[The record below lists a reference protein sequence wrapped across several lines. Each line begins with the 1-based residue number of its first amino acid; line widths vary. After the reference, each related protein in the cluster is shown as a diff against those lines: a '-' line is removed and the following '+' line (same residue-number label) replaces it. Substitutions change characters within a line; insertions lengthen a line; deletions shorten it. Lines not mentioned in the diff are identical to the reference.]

1 MARQPDKAML
11 ILANAVAE
19 VVGAE
24 SRAFQHLLIAAGSAD
39 GRDYSR
45 ARVEFDG
52 LPRSQRSAVRGKAET
67 TANAV
72 RQQAVLRRVLRN
84 LPAWRPDN
92 VEWVWPR
99 SVANTDNAAGRRK

>member
-1 MARQPDKAML
+1 MPSQPDKAML

-24 SRAFQHLLIAAGSAD
+24 SRAFQHLLMAASSSD

-45 ARVEFDG
+45 AQTAFDG
-52 LPRSQRSAVRGKAET
+52 LPRAQRSAVKGKAET
-67 TANAV
+67 TATAV

-84 LPAWRPDN
+84 LPTWRPDQ

-99 SVANTDNAAGRRK
+99 YANNDTARPRK

>member
-19 VVGAE
+19 VIGAE
-24 SRAFQHLLIAAGSAD
+24 SRAFQHLLIAASSDD

-45 ARVEFDG
+45 ARISFDG
-52 LPRSQRSAVRGKAET
+52 LPGAQRHAVRGKAET
-67 TANAV
+67 TAIAV

-84 LPAWRPDN
+84 LPTRRPGN

-99 SVANTDNAAGRRK
+99 LVANTDSGPK